1 MYSKCDSQCWVW
13 CSQNQLRKEAG
24 VRVTAF
30 EFPRPLTAAA
40 TSGILANGIL
50 TNFIC
55 IPRCVFSHGL
65 GPNSAQPTMG
75 GCVAVGSKQGA
86 QAQGSGVGL

>member
-65 GPNSAQPTMG
+65 GPNSAQTTNYRTPW
-75 GCVAVGSKQGA
+75 AGA
-86 QAQGSGVGL
+86 SL